1 MASQNSQSLIRRPAD
16 TELMPPPFTKRIKRP
31 PKVLDED
38 TYTEAL
44 SEIIA
49 RDFFPGL
56 LESKTQQEYL
66 DALESQDSEW
76 IASAGRKLTEV
87 MTPGMRRRGRRG
99 VSVTLPEGLDTP
111 RGYGGDTPAST
122 VSDEPSVS
130 TSTTE
135 KKSRVGTN
143 LSLDSFQSKYTSEDN
158 ESFNQ
163 LLDKQNEKRAQ
174 CYSWMWA
181 GNRIPGYRL
190 LKQQERE
197 EKMLK
202 ATADQEIEDGGAKQ
216 LAIEGPDVRK
226 AMPDTWKSKPDNE
239 LMFAPDGVEDTFETV
254 QQKAEAQSRAP
265 PKAVVYENTR
275 LPSAPTE
282 NPTVPPSPSLTAVRD
297 AIAGHP
303 RPTASEPGVGRGETP
318 RVNGYSFVDDA
329 PSPSPSELGAPPLT
343 WGTLEGSHHLLGNG
357 DATPNPFMI
366 KEASRR
372 EALHH
377 KMVDRVAKNNRAA
390 ARQGVTGKAG
400 GSETPSST
408 PVPKFAS
415 SPRVGGN
422 FTPAAQRLWSKVGGS
437 GGSKLGVT
445 FDGGRT
451 TLAGKARES
460 SLRHRWTPTPRAQRS
475 EGE

>member
-1 MASQNSQSLIRRPAD
+1 MASQNRQSLIQRPAD
-16 TELMPPPFTKRIKRP
+16 TELMPPPRTKRIKRP
-31 PKVLDED
+31 PRVLDED

-76 IASAGRKLTEV
+76 IASAGRKLSEV
-87 MTPGMRRRGRRG
+87 MTPGTRRRGRRG
-99 VSVTLPEGLDTP
+99 VTMTLPGRLDTP
-111 RGYGGDTPAST
+111 KDYRGDTPSST
-122 VSDEPSVS
+122 VSNEESVS
-130 TSTTE
+130 TTNT
-135 KKSRVGTN
+135 KDKGPRVDTN
-143 LSLDSFQSKYTSEDN
+143 LNLDSFQSKYTSEDN

-174 CYSWMWA
+174 RYSWMWA

-190 LKQQERE
+190 LKEQERE
-197 EKMLK
+197 EKMKK
-202 ATADQEIEDGGAKQ
+202 AVADQEREDGGAKQ
-216 LAIEGPDVRK
+216 LAIEGPDERK
-226 AMPDTWKSKPDNE
+226 SMPDTWKSKPDNE

-275 LPSAPTE
+275 LPPAPTE
-282 NPTVPPSPSLTAVRD
+282 TPTVPPSPSLTAVRD
-297 AIAGHP
+297 AIAGRP
-303 RPTASEPGVGRGETP
+303 RPTASEPGVWGGETP

-329 PSPSPSELGAPPLT
+329 PSPSPQELGAPPLT
-343 WGTLEGSHHLLGNG
+343 WGTLEGSHPLLGSG
-357 DATPNPFMI
+357 DATPNPFVI
-366 KEASRR
+366 KEASKR

-377 KMVDRVAKNNRAA
+377 KMVDRVAKNNRVA

-400 GSETPSST
+400 AETPSGT
-408 PVPKFAS
+408 PVPKFVS
-415 SPRVGGN
+415 SPRVNGN
-422 FTPAAQRLWSKVGGS
+422 LTPAAQRLWSRVGGS
-437 GGSKLGVT
+437 GGNKLGVT

-460 SLRHRWTPTPRAQRS
+460 SLRHKWTPTPRAQRS
-475 EGE
+475 ETE